1 MEVGN
6 VQNIGPQKTDDLR
19 ETTRVRKDAVNA
31 YAKVEKAE
39 GDSVAVS
46 SKAKLLHNLREQYD
60 KKDEKAESTRIQ
72 ELKDKIQEGTQKLS
86 AEEIV
91 SSILRGSLFE
101 MIWRLSKTK
110 A

>member
-46 SKAKLLHNLREQYD
+46 SKAKLLHNLRENYD
-60 KKDEKAESTRIQ
+60 KTDEKAEIARVQ
-72 ELKDKIQEGTQKLS
+72 ELKDRIQQGTHELS

-91 SSILRGSLFE
+91 SSILRGSLFDV
-101 MIWRLSKTK
+101 I
-110 A
+110 